1 MNKMT
6 TFKIPDISW
15 RAYGGWQR
23 NRDSYMRFY
32 KANILG
38 NLGEPLMYLFGM
50 GIGIGSYLG
59 LIEGV
64 SYMEFIAPGLIMG
77 VAMYSASF
85 ECTFGA
91 FTRMAEQKTY
101 DGILATPL
109 NVGDLVAGEILWG
122 ATKSLIGGSV
132 MLFVI
137 YLAGLMKTSIL
148 MLLPMLLLIFIIG
161 LLFSSLS
168 LTFTALCPS
177 YDFFNYFFTLI
188 LAPMFFFSGIFFP
201 LSNFPEWVKTAS
213 KFMPLTHA
221 VNISRSLLSLLSNMA
236 YSSLILSTLILIV
249 FTVIFSILSVNLIE
263 KRIIK

>member
-1 MNKMT
+1 MT

-15 RAYGGWQR
+15 RAYRVWQR

-64 SYMEFIAPGLIMG
+64 SYMDFIAPGLIMR

-201 LSNFPEWVKTAS
+201 LSNFPAWVKIVS
-213 KFMPLTHA
+213 NLMPLTHA
-221 VNISRSLLSLLSNMA
+221 VNISRYFLSNVN
-236 YSSLILSTLILIV
+236 YSHILSSTLVLIAC
-249 FTVIFSILSVNLIE
+249 TIIFSFL
-263 KRIIK
+263 

>member
-1 MNKMT
+1 
-6 TFKIPDISW
+6 
-15 RAYGGWQR
+15 
-23 NRDSYMRFY
+23 
-32 KANILG
+32 
-38 NLGEPLMYLFGM
+38 
-50 GIGIGSYLG
+50 
-59 LIEGV
+59 
-64 SYMEFIAPGLIMG
+64 
-77 VAMYSASF
+77 
-85 ECTFGA
+85 
-91 FTRMAEQKTY
+91 
-101 DGILATPL
+101 
-109 NVGDLVAGEILWG
+109 
-122 ATKSLIGGSV
+122 
-132 MLFVI
+132 
-137 YLAGLMKTSIL
+137 MKTSIL

-221 VNISRSLLSLLSNMA
+221 VNIARSLLSNMA
-236 YSSLILSTLILIV
+236 HSSLILSTLILIV